1 MRTDAANAKLEMISV
16 ERIDRNDENPR
27 LYFRPRELETLQHSI
42 AQHGIQVPI
51 NVFRKANRFVLIDGE
66 RRWKCALKLNL
77 KTIPALVQDEPTQ
90 LTNVLL
96 MFNIHALREQW
107 DLLTIAV
114 KLPRV
119 IALLEK
125 ANGRR
130 PIEQE
135 IIDKTGLTRSII
147 RRCKLLMD
155 LPEMYREQLLEELH
169 KPKPQQ
175 KLTEDFFIEM
185 ERALKTC
192 ERAMPGLIKGKNKAR
207 DIIIKKYRS
216 GVIKDIV
223 DLRLLPRMAKAE
235 KVNADVELAAE
246 SLQRVFTLNDYSI
259 ETAYEDSV
267 SWAYSGF
274 DLLQRI
280 RAIAERLDDIEP
292 DEVDPHVVKALR
304 ELNKRIKRLLEIK
317 G

>member
-1 MRTDAANAKLEMISV
+1 MGSDATNAKLEKISV
-16 ERIDRNDENPR
+16 EKIDRNPENPR

-51 NVFRKANRFVLIDGE
+51 NVYRKGTRYVLIDGE
-66 RRWKCALKLNL
+66 RRWKCALKLNFR
-77 KTIPALVQDEPTQ
+77 TIPALVQDEPTQ

-119 IALLEK
+119 LALLEK
-125 ANGRR
+125 ETGRR

-135 IIDKTGLTRSII
+135 IVDKTGLTRSMI
-147 RRCKLLMD
+147 RRCKLLME

-192 ERAMPGLIKGKNKAR
+192 ERAMPGLINNKNKAR

-223 DLRLLPRMAKAE
+223 DLRLLPRIAKAE
-235 KVNADVELAAE
+235 KVKADVDLAEE
-246 SLQRVFTLNDYSI
+246 SLQRVFTSNDYSI
-259 ETAYEDSV
+259 ERAYEETV
-267 SWAYSGF
+267 SWAYSGI
-274 DLLQRI
+274 DLVQRI
-280 RAIAERLDDIEP
+280 RGIAERLDDIEP
-292 DEVDPHVVKALR
+292 DEVEPDVMQALQD
-304 ELNKRIKRLLEIK
+304 LNERIERLLESE

>member
-1 MRTDAANAKLEMISV
+1 MGTDAANAKLEMIPV
-16 ERIDRNDENPR
+16 EKIDRNHENPR

-51 NVFRKANRFVLIDGE
+51 NVFRKAKRYVLIDGE
-66 RRWKCALKLNL
+66 RRWKCALKLNF
-77 KTIPALVQDEPTQ
+77 KTVPALVQDEPTQ

-119 IALLEK
+119 IALLEEDT
-125 ANGRR
+125 GRR
-130 PIEQE
+130 PVERD

-192 ERAMPGLIKGKNKAR
+192 ERAMPGLIKNKNKAR

-235 KVNADVELAAE
+235 KVNANVELAAE
-246 SLQRVFTLNDYSI
+246 CLQRVFAFNDYSI

-280 RAIAERLDDIEP
+280 RGIAERLDDIEP
-292 DEVDPHVVKALR
+292 DEVDPDVIEALQ
-304 ELNKRIKRLLEIK
+304 ELNERIERLLESEE
-317 G
+317 

>member
-1 MRTDAANAKLEMISV
+1 MSTNASSAKV
-16 ERIDRNDENPR
+16 EKIDRNPENPR

-51 NVFRKANRFVLIDGE
+51 NVYRKGSRYVLIDGE

-77 KTIPALVQDEPTQ
+77 KTIPALMQDEPTQ

-119 IALLEK
+119 LALLEK
-125 ANGRR
+125 DTGHR
-130 PIEQE
+130 PVEQE

-147 RRCKLLMD
+147 RRCKLLME

-192 ERAMPGLIKGKNKAR
+192 ERAMPGLIRNMNKAR

-223 DLRLLPRMAKAE
+223 DLRLLPRIAKAE
-235 KVNADVELAAE
+235 RVNANVEAAE
-246 SLQRVFTLNDYSI
+246 ASLQRVFSQNDYSI
-259 ETAYEDSV
+259 EIAYEDTV
-267 SWAYSGF
+267 SWAYSGIE
-274 DLLQRI
+274 LVQRI
-280 RAIAERLDDIEP
+280 QGIAERLEDIEP
-292 DEVDPHVVKALR
+292 DEIDAEVIEALQN
-304 ELNKRIKRLLEIK
+304 LNERIERLL
-317 G
+317 GSQR

>member
-1 MRTDAANAKLEMISV
+1 MGTDASNAKLEMISV
-16 ERIDRNDENPR
+16 EKIDRNHENPR

-51 NVFRKANRFVLIDGE
+51 NVFRKAKRYVLIDGE
-66 RRWKCALKLNL
+66 RRWKCALKLNF

-119 IALLEK
+119 MTLLEK
-125 ANGRR
+125 DTGRR
-130 PIEQE
+130 PVEQD

-155 LPEMYREQLLEELH
+155 LPEMYREQLQEELH

-192 ERAMPGLIKGKNKAR
+192 ERAMPGLIRNKNKAR
-207 DIIIKKYRS
+207 DIIIRKYRS

-235 KVNADVELAAE
+235 KVNANVELAAE
-246 SLQRVFTLNDYSI
+246 SLQRVFTFNDYSI
-259 ETAYEDSV
+259 EAAYEDSV

-280 RAIAERLDDIEP
+280 RGIAERLDDIEP
-292 DEVDPHVVKALR
+292 DEVDPDVMKALL
-304 ELNKRIKRLLEIK
+304 ELNERIERLLESE

>member
-1 MRTDAANAKLEMISV
+1 
-16 ERIDRNDENPR
+16 
-27 LYFRPRELETLQHSI
+27 
-42 AQHGIQVPI
+42 
-51 NVFRKANRFVLIDGE
+51 
-66 RRWKCALKLNL
+66 
-77 KTIPALVQDEPTQ
+77 
-90 LTNVLL
+90 

-119 IALLEK
+119 LALLEK
-125 ANGRR
+125 DTGHR
-130 PIEQE
+130 PVEQE

-147 RRCKLLMD
+147 RRCKLLME

-192 ERAMPGLIKGKNKAR
+192 ERAMPGLIRNMNKAR

-223 DLRLLPRMAKAE
+223 DLRLLPRIAKAE
-235 KVNADVELAAE
+235 RVNANVEAAE
-246 SLQRVFTLNDYSI
+246 ASLQRVFSQNDYSI
-259 ETAYEDSV
+259 EIAYEDTV
-267 SWAYSGF
+267 SWAYSGIE
-274 DLLQRI
+274 LVQRI
-280 RAIAERLDDIEP
+280 QGIAERLEDIEP
-292 DEVDPHVVKALR
+292 DEIDAEVIEALQN
-304 ELNKRIKRLLEIK
+304 LNERIERLL
-317 G
+317 GSQR